1 LRRALFDQQS
11 ALEQGLKR
19 RTQLHRRHVAQLE
32 LRLRDPRSVLRQ
44 FRQRL
49 DVTAGEL
56 STAIISRVRD
66 TRRSLREPAAHLKVP
81 AKIALE
87 QRLRVSRLALALGQ
101 AMGSRINPS
110 RIAVARHA
118 AHLTEPNLVAGVTKA
133 RSHIGRLFDHLESAT
148 RSLINGQRMRLVA
161 EAQRL
166 DAVSPLRVLER
177 GYAVVI
183 KAGDGRAATD
193 AAQIQIGDELDIRLA
208 QGRLRART
216 IGRQP

>member
-1 LRRALFDQQS
+1 
-11 ALEQGLKR
+11 
-19 RTQLHRRHVAQLE
+19 
-32 LRLRDPRSVLRQ
+32 LRQ

-49 DVTAGEL
+49 DVAAGEL
-56 STAIISRVRD
+56 STAIISRIRD
-66 TRRSLREPAAHLKVP
+66 TRRSLREPAAHLKIP

-101 AMGSRINPS
+101 GMGSRINPY
-110 RIAVARHA
+110 RLAVAHHA
-118 AHLTEPNLVAGVTKA
+118 ARFSEPNLVAGVTEA
-133 RSHIGRLFDHLESAT
+133 RSRLDRLFDHLESTT
-148 RSLINGQRMRLVA
+148 RSVINGQRIRLVA

-183 KAGDGRAATD
+183 KVGDGRAATD

-216 IGRQP
+216 IVRQP